1 MELETNT
8 EANGVDVITRQ
19 TITKQELVA
28 RQEALMNDMNLL
40 MAESTKLQAMINK
53 LPVTEEDETNA

>member
-53 LPVTEEDETNA
+53 LPVTE